1 MKSSDAPNHFSA
13 SAQGLGY
20 LYQGRLA
27 LLQMFYWP
35 EDTVVQLE
43 KDDDLDFSEANGRKT
58 LTSLKHKAEGG
69 RLTDLSV
76 DFWRSV
82 RVWVEKLKSNNLDF
96 DTLRF
101 CLMTTEELSSNSSLV
116 ALCSSDRRTRTE
128 LAQVEVD
135 LNDSLKNSK
144 SREISSLAESY
155 QSLDFE
161 MRLELLSRIVIIDNS
176 PRIVD
181 IPEIIKD
188 QYMRTVVREHRNH
201 VFERL
206 EGWWGDLVISVLDNT
221 RKEGISNREISDKL
235 AFLAAEYT
243 LDNLPITF
251 WGESPESSIDIQ
263 NDPRLFVHQLRDLG
277 IGASRI
283 HNAILDYY
291 RAFEQRSEWARENL
305 LVSGELE
312 DFESRL
318 IDEWARYRDVLLDE
332 LDEESAD
339 SILAATGVKLYRWME
354 LETGNYSAL
363 RIRPKV
369 DEPFVVRGS
378 YHILANGHPEPSVYW
393 HPEFL
398 SRIQQVL
405 GVEG

>member
-1 MKSSDAPNHFSA
+1 MKSSVGSNQFSA

-27 LLQMFYWP
+27 LLQMLKWP

-43 KDDDLDFSEANGRKT
+43 KDDDLDFSEVGGRKT
-58 LTSLKHKAEGG
+58 LASLKHKAEGG
-69 RLTDLSV
+69 RLTNLSV

-82 RVWVEKLKSNNLDF
+82 RVWVEKLKRNNLEF
-96 DTLRF
+96 GTLRF
-101 CLMTTEELSSNSSLV
+101 CLMTTDEISSNSTLN
-116 ALCSSDRRTRTE
+116 ALCSTARRSHSE
-128 LAQVEVD
+128 LSQVEVD
-135 LNDSLKNSK
+135 LNEALKNSNNR
-144 SREISSLAESY
+144 SIASLSEGY
-155 QSLDFE
+155 QSLVIE
-161 MRLELLSRIVIIDNS
+161 KRLELLSRIVILDNS
-176 PRIVD
+176 PRIID
-181 IPEIIKD
+181 IPDIIKD

-206 EGWWGDLVISVLDNT
+206 EGWWGELVISVLDNT
-221 RKEGISNREISDKL
+221 RKEGISNQEISDKL
-235 AFLAAEYT
+235 ADLAAEYT
-243 LDNLPITF
+243 FDNLPITF
-251 WGESPESSIDIQ
+251 RGESPESSIDIQ
-263 NDPRLFVHQLRDLG
+263 NDSRLFVHQLRDLG
-277 IGASRI
+277 IGANRI
-283 HNAILDYY
+283 RNAILDYY

-305 LVSGELE
+305 LVSGEIE

-318 IDEWARYRDVLLDE
+318 IDEWVRYRDVLLDE
-332 LDEESAD
+332 LGEERAD
-339 SILAATGVKLYRWME
+339 NLLATVGIKIYRWVE

-378 YHILANGHPEPSVYW
+378 YHILANAHPKPSVYW